1 MDELYTVNE
10 LSEKLKYSRSTIYR
24 WIEEGIIPYQRLR
37 RQIRFTENDVLSI
50 INQKAN
56 SKETHRN
63 GYWPM
68 Y

>member
-24 WIEEGIIPYQRLR
+24 WIEEGSIPYQRMG

-50 INQKAN
+50 GLYPNRCTQLSGVA
-56 SKETHRN
+56 
-63 GYWPM
+63 
-68 Y
+68 

>member
-1 MDELYTVNE
+1 MDEFYTVNE

-24 WIEEGIIPYQRLR
+24 WIEERSIPYQRMG
-37 RQIRFTENDVLSI
+37 RQIRFTENDVMGI

-56 SKETHRN
+56 NKKEHRD